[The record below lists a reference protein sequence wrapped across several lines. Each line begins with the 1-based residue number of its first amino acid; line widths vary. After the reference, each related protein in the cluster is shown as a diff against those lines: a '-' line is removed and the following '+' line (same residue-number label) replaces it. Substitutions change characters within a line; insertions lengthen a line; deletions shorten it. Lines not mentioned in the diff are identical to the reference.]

1 LRVTDYTR
9 TRQALDNLDAADARL
24 GRCSVGDM
32 RSEIAAYDRA
42 RRAVVEA
49 LAADEGRESPDGLGW
64 LSGCYDPA
72 EIREIVEAW
81 M

>member
-1 LRVTDYTR
+1 MVTDYTR
-9 TRQALDNLDAADARL
+9 TRQALDDLDAANARL
-24 GRCSVGDM
+24 GRCSED
-32 RSEIAAYDRA
+32 RLLAAEIAAYDLA
-42 RRAVVEA
+42 RRAVIEA